1 MEVDFFINTHQV
13 LSLNSYLPLLE
24 IIPYMTFTQQLHLGY
39 YNRKF
44 DIDKRKTEDFID
56 RLFRFIFFLEYQR
69 CSEIELIEQRLS
81 DFKTEFTEILSTVMT
96 GHETVES
103 DVFFEK
109 FPKIYRSLEND
120 AQYIFENDPAAQSVE
135 EVMFSYPGFFA
146 IAVYRLSHELF
157 KSKIPLIPRIWTEYA
172 HSKTGIDIHP
182 GAEIGENFFIDHG
195 TGIVIGETTVIG
207 KKVKIYQGVTLGA
220 LSVTKDLQDQKR
232 HPTIEDHV
240 VIYANA
246 TILGGE
252 TIIGEN
258 SLIGGNV
265 WITESVAPNSVVF
278 HKGQVTV
285 KNKFPGNE
293 PINFII

>member
-1 MEVDFFINTHQV
+1 MFEN
-13 LSLNSYLPLLE
+13 
-24 IIPYMTFTQQLHLGY
+24 IPHMTFTKHLHLGY
-39 YNRKF
+39 HKRKF
-44 DIDKRKTEDFID
+44 DIDKRKTENFID
-56 RLFRFIFFLEYQR
+56 RFFRFIFFLEYQR

-109 FPKIYRSLEND
+109 FPEIYRSLEND
-120 AQYIFENDPAAQSVE
+120 AQYIFENDPAAQNVE

-146 IAVYRLSHELF
+146 IAVYRFAHELF
-157 KSKIPLIPRIWTEYA
+157 INNVPLIPRIWTEFA

-195 TGIVIGETTVIG
+195 TGIVIGETSIIG
-207 KKVKIYQGVTLGA
+207 KNVKIYQGVTLGA

-252 TIIGEN
+252 TVIGEN

-285 KNKFPGNE
+285 KNKFPANE

>member
-1 MEVDFFINTHQV
+1 M
-13 LSLNSYLPLLE
+13 S
-24 IIPYMTFTQQLHLGY
+24 FTEHLYQGY
-39 YNRKF
+39 RNRKF

-56 RLFRFIFFLEYQR
+56 RFFRFIFFLEYQR
-69 CSEIELIEQRLS
+69 CSEIDLIEARLNG
-81 DFKTEFTEILSTVMT
+81 FKSEFQEILSSVMK
-96 GHETVES
+96 GRETVES
-103 DVFFEK
+103 DYFFSK
-109 FPKIYRSLEND
+109 FPEIYHMLEED
-120 AQYIFENDPAAQSVE
+120 ARFIFENDPAAKNVE

-157 KSKIPLIPRIWTEYA
+157 KNNVPLIPRIWTEYA

-182 GAEIGENFFIDHG
+182 GAAIGKNFFIDHG

-207 KKVKIYQGVTLGA
+207 NNVKLYQGVTLGA
-220 LSVTKDLQDQKR
+220 LSVTKDLANEKR

-252 TIIGEN
+252 TVIGAH

-265 WITESVAPNSVVF
+265 WITESVTPNSVVF
-278 HKGQVTV
+278 HKGLVTV
-285 KNKFPGNE
+285 KNKLPVNE

>member
-1 MEVDFFINTHQV
+1 
-13 LSLNSYLPLLE
+13 
-24 IIPYMTFTQQLHLGY
+24 MTFTEHLHEGY
-39 YNRKF
+39 RNRKF

-56 RLFRFIFFLEYQR
+56 RFFRFIFFLEYQR
-69 CSEIELIEQRLS
+69 CSEIPQIEERLEG
-81 DFKTEFTEILSTVMT
+81 FKTEFKEILSCVMK
-96 GHETVES
+96 GQEAAEV
-103 DVFFEK
+103 DVFFAK
-109 FPKIYRSLEND
+109 FPEVYRMLEED
-120 AQYIFENDPAAQSVE
+120 ARYICENDPAAQNME

-146 IAVYRLSHELF
+146 IAVYRFAHELF
-157 KSKIPLIPRIWTEYA
+157 KNKIPLIPRIWTEFA

-195 TGIVIGETTVIG
+195 TGIVIGETSIIG
-207 KKVKIYQGVTLGA
+207 KNVKIYQGVTLGA
-220 LSVTKDLQDQKR
+220 LSVTKDLQYQKR
-232 HPTIEDHV
+232 HPTIEDQV

-252 TIIGEN
+252 TVIGEN

-285 KNKFPGNE
+285 KNKFPANE